1 MNLDL
6 GLIIFKLG
14 QYILIIIFCGLAF
27 NGLLPTIEKF
37 NKYLNNH
44 YQTKKQRLQ
53 DKLEIEQLK
62 IHLKDIEKVEPHTR
76 ERKKQ
81 KKDDIHFA

>member
-6 GLIIFKLG
+6 GLILFTLG
-14 QYILIIIFCGLAF
+14 QTIMVIIFCGFAF
-27 NGLLPTIEKF
+27 NGIMPTINSINEQ
-37 NKYLNNH
+37 LTRH
-44 YQTKKQRLQ
+44 YQVKKQRLQ